1 MLEVFTTPFGDIE
14 HGDDVQPAV
23 DQLRELLPEVTNV
36 LIDRRDRAMAQRL
49 HRLRREG
56 HDVVAVIGAGHHSGI
71 EQALNELQ
79 SQPADPEVA
88 VPVKSTAREVTRI
101 PINWC

>member
-1 MLEVFTTPFGDIE
+1 
-14 HGDDVQPAV
+14 
-23 DQLRELLPEVTNV
+23 
-36 LIDRRDRAMAQRL
+36 
-49 HRLRREG
+49 
-56 HDVVAVIGAGHHSGI
+56 VVAVIGAGHHSGI